1 MRSGCFHPCRQIAAD
16 VDRTC
21 GSIVYWILMKRRRIR
36 WRLIGVLA
44 LVLLFAIVILQN
56 TQIVDI
62 RVLFWQ
68 LSMSRIILLL
78 FSLVVGFVVGYYIK
92 SRRRGTGEEH
102 AIVRPKEGQ

>member
-1 MRSGCFHPCRQIAAD
+1 
-16 VDRTC
+16 
-21 GSIVYWILMKRRRIR
+21 MKRRPIR
-36 WRLIGVLA
+36 WRLVGVLA

-92 SRRRGTGEEH
+92 SRRRGTGEH

>member
-1 MRSGCFHPCRQIAAD
+1 MRKQ
-16 VDRTC
+16 
-21 GSIVYWILMKRRRIR
+21 RIR

-44 LVLLFAIVILQN
+44 LVLLFVIIILQN

-78 FSLVVGFVVGYYIK
+78 FSLVVGFVVGYYV
-92 SRRRGTGEEH
+92 RRGKQHSGEDH
-102 AIVRPKEGQ
+102 AIIKKRDSV

>member
-1 MRSGCFHPCRQIAAD
+1 MRKQ
-16 VDRTC
+16 
-21 GSIVYWILMKRRRIR
+21 RIR

-44 LVLLFAIVILQN
+44 LVLFFVIIILQN
-56 TQIVDI
+56 TQVVDI

-92 SRRRGTGEEH
+92 NRRRGSGAEH
-102 AIVRPKEGQ
+102 AILSSRERQ